1 MNEKKVFIA
10 IDTNKESVA
19 KKIIT
24 QTQTNKLNI
33 GYKFGLEF
41 FYSKNGRRF
50 ISKIK
55 TKKIF
60 LDLKLNDIP
69 ATCSRAIKSIKDLKN
84 IKYITLHANAGEETV
99 KAVVKTAKKI
109 NPKLK
114 ILLVTIL
121 TSISNKSIKKIGHTK
136 SIKELVKKQAL
147 MAKAFKCHG
156 IVCAGNDLKF
166 VKKIFKGEIIT
177 PGIRLKG
184 DGAGD
189 QKRVMGPKEAFKKG
203 STALVLGRSIT
214 SRGKIKKNITR
225 LIKELNFNE
234 N

>member
-1 MNEKKVFIA
+1 MIFVA
-10 IDTNKESVA
+10 IDTNKISVA
-19 KKIIT
+19 KKIISET
-24 QTQTNKLNI
+24 QPQKLEI

-41 FYSKNGRRF
+41 FYSKYGREF

-55 TKKIF
+55 RKKIF

-69 ATCSRAIKSIKDLKN
+69 ATCSKAIKSIKDLKN
-84 IKYITLHANAGEETV
+84 VEYVTLHANAGEETV

-136 SIKELVKKQAL
+136 SIKELVKKQAS
-147 MAKAFKCHG
+147 MAKVCGCHG
-156 IVCAGNDLKF
+156 IVCAGSDLKY
-166 VKKIFKGEIIT
+166 VKKIFKGEIAT

-184 DGAGD
+184 DSVGD
-189 QKRVMGPKEAFKKG
+189 QKRVMGPKEAFEKG

-214 SRGKIKKNITR
+214 SNSRGNIKKNISR
-225 LIKELNFNE
+225 LIKELN
-234 N
+234 